1 MAIENFKEVEKYF
14 EDNKDSKDV
23 LKFVKG
29 LQKDPLENLKTK
41 EEATQYILGNDLLKQ
56 AQESYKDAKVTD
68 GVKSYK
74 ENNFDKDYQEKYD
87 KEHPAENETQKELRE
102 IKVKLAESDKKT
114 ARNDLR
120 VLAIGKGTELKF
132 SKKAMGLLDNFLG
145 ADEAATISNVDNFAA
160 VLDEVSQTG
169 KEQILKE
176 HGIKP
181 EEGDKRTEVDL
192 YTREQ
197 LENMSPA
204 EQKENWEKVQ
214 KSMQQ
219 L

>member
-1 MAIENFKEVEKYF
+1 
-14 EDNKDSKDV
+14 
-23 LKFVKG
+23 
-29 LQKDPLENLKTK
+29 
-41 EEATQYILGNDLLKQ
+41 
-56 AQESYKDAKVTD
+56 
-68 GVKSYK
+68 
-74 ENNFDKDYQEKYD
+74 
-87 KEHPAENETQKELRE
+87 
-102 IKVKLAESDKKT
+102 
-114 ARNDLR
+114 
-120 VLAIGKGTELKF
+120 
-132 SKKAMGLLDNFLG
+132 NFLG
-145 ADEAATISNVDNFAA
+145 ADEKETIRNIDTFAS
-160 VLDEVSQTG
+160 VITETSQTV